1 MGAQPFKASDKI
13 IFLKVVASF
22 MMLPLSPLA
31 LLIIGDLA
39 ILGIW
44 DAPPLLVSLPRPI
57 LVDASGA
64 CSSRLFSSPSVMRS
78 IREGSRR
85 CFWYLIVE

>member
-1 MGAQPFKASDKI
+1 MEAQGFNASDKI
-13 IFLKVVASF
+13 IFLEVVASF
-22 MMLPLSPLA
+22 MMLPLSPFA

-44 DAPPLLVSLPRPI
+44 DAPPLLVSLPRPV

-78 IREGSRR
+78 IQEGLRE
-85 CFWYLIVE
+85 CF